1 MIDAVRSSILKNYSV
16 MLVDDEEDVINVI
29 INKIDWETIGFS
41 VQGYAHNGIEALEM
55 AEEHQPDVVMTD
67 IKMPYMD
74 GLELAKR
81 LKQQYPTIKIIIF
94 SGFDEFEYAK
104 EAIRL
109 EAEEYILKPI
119 DKDELTQV
127 FQRIKESLDKEFNE
141 KQNINMLKTYYQE
154 SLPILQENFYTAL
167 IEGRE
172 SEDTLFRDMMD
183 YQVSLDG
190 PFYDVVILHNSVS
203 LAPEGINPLLIT
215 MSVRKLWEE
224 QIDQKW
230 KAKFFS
236 YLGNV
241 IIIVQ
246 MESEEDVMQLTDA
259 CQVLCRLSKHVS
271 KATITAGVG
280 KPVNNI
286 MSLPKAYLGARE
298 AISYRVIY
306 GRGQAINIAEIA
318 PESSRSTEN
327 TKIEEVDQKLYAVFK
342 AIKMDSE
349 DSLNQE
355 IDKYIKEE
363 ATVNPSIQEYRFFVM
378 DLVTEIYRFIKSNHI
393 DTNMV
398 FDKDENPYDRA
409 QHMDITELTG
419 WFKDVTHKLR
429 EILRTNRVDT
439 TKSFVSKAVDYVHE
453 NYNNKDLTVESM
465 CSYLGI
471 SSAYF
476 STVFKRETGK
486 TFINY
491 LTDIRMERAVRMLL
505 DDNEK
510 TYVIAGA
517 VGYSDPNYFS
527 YAFKKKFGV
536 SPSRYKTQQNG

>member
-1 MIDAVRSSILKNYSV
+1 
-16 MLVDDEEDVINVI
+16 MLVDDEENVIQVI
-29 INKIDWETIGFS
+29 INKIDWESLGFS
-41 VQGYAHNGIEALEM
+41 VQGYAHNGLEALEM
-55 AEEHQPDVVMTD
+55 AEESQPDVVMTD

-74 GLELAKR
+74 GLELARR

-119 DKDELTQV
+119 DSTELSEV
-127 FQRIKESLDKEFNE
+127 FKRIKTSLDKEFNE
-141 KQNINMLKTYYQE
+141 KQNINMLKKYYQE

-172 SEDTLFRDMMD
+172 DEETLSRDMMD

-190 PFYDVVILHNSVS
+190 PFYDVVLLHNSTS

-224 QIDQKW
+224 HMREKW
-230 KAKFFS
+230 EAKFFS

-241 IIIVQ
+241 VIIVQ
-246 MESEEDVMQLTDA
+246 MKSESDVRELTDE
-259 CQVLCRLSKHVS
+259 CQVLCRLSKHIS

-280 KPVNNI
+280 KPVSNI
-286 MSLPKAYLGARE
+286 MGLPKSYSGARE

-318 PESSRSTEN
+318 PEGNKNSDSIKTESTDE
-327 TKIEEVDQKLYAVFK
+327 KLYAVFK

-349 DSLNQE
+349 ENLDAE
-355 IDKYIKEE
+355 IDKYMAEE
-363 ATVNPSIQEYRFFVM
+363 APVNPSIQDYRFFVM
-378 DLVTEIYRFIKSNHI
+378 DLVTEIYRFMKSNHI
-393 DTNMV
+393 DASSI
-398 FDKDENPYDRA
+398 FDKDADPYDKV
-409 QHMDITELTG
+409 QHLELFELTG
-419 WFKDVTHKLR
+419 WFKKTTHEIREVLR
-429 EILRTNRVDT
+429 ANRTDT
-439 TKSFVSKAVDYVHE
+439 TKGFVSKAIDYVRE
-453 NYNNKDLTVESM
+453 NYGNKDLTVESI
-465 CSYLGI
+465 CSYLVI

-476 STVFKRETGK
+476 STVFKKETGK

-491 LTDIRMERAVRMLL
+491 LTDIRMEKAVRMLL
-505 DDNEK
+505 EDNEK
-510 TYVIAGA
+510 TYVIAEA

-527 YAFKKKFGV
+527 YVFKKKFGV

>member
-1 MIDAVRSSILKNYSV
+1 MKNYSV

-29 INKIDWETIGFS
+29 IHKIDWEALGFS
-41 VQGYAHNGIEALEM
+41 VQGYAHNGLEALEM
-55 AEEHQPDVVMTD
+55 AEEEQPDVVMTD

-119 DKDELTQV
+119 DATELSEV
-127 FQRIKESLDKEFNE
+127 FKRIKSALDKEFDE

-154 SLPILQENFYTAL
+154 SLPILQENFYTSL
-167 IEGRE
+167 IEGRVSE
-172 SEDTLFRDMMD
+172 SYLKRDMMD
-183 YQVSLDG
+183 YQVSLEG
-190 PFYDVVILHNSVS
+190 SFFDVVILHNSIS
-203 LAPEGINPLLIT
+203 LAPEGINPVLIT

-224 QIDQKW
+224 QMEERW

-236 YLGNV
+236 YLGNI

-246 MESEEDVMQLTDA
+246 METESDVTQLTDA
-259 CQVLCRLSKHVS
+259 CQVLCRLSKRVS
-271 KATITAGVG
+271 NATITAGIG
-280 KPVNNI
+280 KPVSGI
-286 MSLPKAYLGARE
+286 MSLPKAYEGARE

-306 GRGQAINIAEIA
+306 GRGQAINISEIA
-318 PESSRSTEN
+318 PERNKTPDNLKAEP
-327 TKIEEVDQKLYAVFK
+327 VDQKLYAVFK
-342 AIKMDSE
+342 AIKMDSG
-349 DSLNQE
+349 DSLDME
-355 IDKYIKEE
+355 VERYISEE
-363 ATVNPSIQEYRFFVM
+363 MPVNPSIQDYRFFVM
-378 DLVTEIYRFIKSNHI
+378 DMVSEIYRFIKSNHI
-393 DTNMV
+393 DTTEI
-398 FDKDENPYDRA
+398 FEKDEDPYDKV
-409 QHMDITELTG
+409 QHMDKQELTK
-419 WFKDVTHKLR
+419 WLKSVTHEIR
-429 EILRTNRVDT
+429 EILRTSRQDT
-439 TKSFVSKAVDYVHE
+439 TKGFVSKAIDYVRE
-453 NYNNKDLTVESM
+453 NYSNKDLTVESM

-476 STVFKRETGK
+476 STVFKKETGK

-491 LTDIRMERAVRMLL
+491 LTDMRMEMAVRMLL
-505 DDNEK
+505 DENEK
-510 TYVIAGA
+510 TYVIAEA

-536 SPSRYKTQQNG
+536 SPSRYKSQQNG

>member
-1 MIDAVRSSILKNYSV
+1 LKNYSV

-29 INKIDWETIGFS
+29 INKIDWETLGFS

-119 DKDELTQV
+119 DKEELSQV

-172 SEDTLFRDMMD
+172 AEETLARDMMD

-190 PFYDVVILHNSVS
+190 PYYDVVILHNSVS

-224 QIDQKW
+224 QMDERW

-246 MESEEDVMQLTDA
+246 MDSEDDVMQLTDA

-271 KATITAGVG
+271 NATITAGVG

-286 MSLPKAYLGARE
+286 MSLPKSYSGARE

-318 PESSRSTEN
+318 PESSKSVDN
-327 TKIEEVDQKLYAVFK
+327 AKIEDVDQKLYSVFK

-349 DSLNQE
+349 DNLNQE
-355 IDKYIKEE
+355 IDKYMKEE
-363 ATVNPSIQEYRFFVM
+363 TPVNPSIQEYRFFVM
-378 DLVTEIYRFIKSNHI
+378 DLVTEIYRFIKGNHI
-393 DTNMV
+393 DTTMI
-398 FDKDENPYDRA
+398 FDKDEDPYDKV
-409 QHMDITELTG
+409 QHMDTTELTE
-419 WFKDVTHKLR
+419 WFKKVTHHLR

-439 TKSFVSKAVDYVHE
+439 TKIFVTKAIDYVHE
-453 NYNNKDLTVESM
+453 NYGNKDLTVESM

-491 LTDIRMERAVRMLL
+491 LTDVRMDRAVRMLL
-505 DDNEK
+505 DENEK
-510 TYVIAGA
+510 TYVIAEA

>member
-1 MIDAVRSSILKNYSV
+1 MKNYSV

-29 INKIDWETIGFS
+29 INKIDWESLGFA
-41 VQGYAHNGIEALEM
+41 VQGYAHNGIEALEL
-55 AEEHQPDVVMTD
+55 AEENQPDVVMTD

-74 GLELAKR
+74 GLELARR

-119 DKDELTQV
+119 DREELSQV
-127 FQRIKESLDKEFNE
+127 FKRIKDTLDKEFNE

-172 SEDTLFRDMMD
+172 DPETLTRDMMD

-190 PFYDVVILHNSVS
+190 PFYDVVILHNSIS

-224 QIDQKW
+224 QMDKSW

-241 IIIVQ
+241 IMIVQ
-246 MESEEDVMQLTDA
+246 METEADVMKLTDT

-280 KPVNNI
+280 MPVNNI
-286 MSLPKAYLGARE
+286 LNLPKAYAGARE

-306 GRGQAINIAEIA
+306 GRGQAINISEIA
-318 PESSRSTEN
+318 PDSKKSADSTKVED
-327 TKIEEVDQKLYAVFK
+327 VDQKLYAVFK

-349 DSLNQE
+349 ENLNNE
-355 IDKYIKEE
+355 IDKYMKEE
-363 ATVNPSIQEYRFFVM
+363 APANPSIQDYRFFVM
-378 DLVTEIYRFIKSNHI
+378 DLVTEMYRFIKSNHI
-393 DTNMV
+393 DTVQV
-398 FDKDENPYDRA
+398 FEKDEDPYDKA
-409 QHMDITELTG
+409 QHMDLKELTE
-419 WFKDVTHKLR
+419 WFKKITHNLR
-429 EILRTNRVDT
+429 EILRTNRADT
-439 TKSFVSKAVDYVHE
+439 TKSFVSKAVDYVRE
-453 NYNNKDLTVESM
+453 NYSNQDLTVESM

-491 LTDIRMERAVRMLL
+491 LTDIRMDRAVRMLL
-505 DDNEK
+505 EENEK
-510 TYVIAGA
+510 TYVIAEA

-536 SPSRYKTQQNG
+536 SPSRYKTQRNG

>member
-1 MIDAVRSSILKNYSV
+1 MNLKNYSV

-29 INKIDWETIGFS
+29 IHKIDWEALGFS
-41 VQGYAHNGIEALEM
+41 VQGYAHNGLEALEM
-55 AEEHQPDVVMTD
+55 AEEEQPDVVMTD

-119 DKDELTQV
+119 DATELSEV
-127 FQRIKESLDKEFNE
+127 FKRIKSALDKEFDE

-154 SLPILQENFYTAL
+154 SLPILQENFYTSL
-167 IEGRE
+167 IEGRVAE
-172 SEDTLFRDMMD
+172 ENLLRDMMD

-190 PFYDVVILHNSVS
+190 PVYDVVILHNSIS
-203 LAPEGINPLLIT
+203 LAPEGINPVLIT

-224 QIDQKW
+224 QMEERW

-236 YLGNV
+236 YLGNIV
-241 IIIVQ
+241 IIVQ
-246 MESEEDVMQLTDA
+246 MERESDVTQLTDA
-259 CQVLCRLSKHVS
+259 CQVLCRLSKRVS
-271 KATITAGVG
+271 NATITAGIG
-280 KPVNNI
+280 KPVSGI
-286 MSLPKAYLGARE
+286 MSLPKAYEGARE

-306 GRGQAINIAEIA
+306 GRGQAINISEIA
-318 PESSRSTEN
+318 PERNKTPDNLKAEP
-327 TKIEEVDQKLYAVFK
+327 VDQKLYAVFK
-342 AIKMDSE
+342 AIKMDSVDNLDME
-349 DSLNQE
+349 VE
-355 IDKYIKEE
+355 RYISEE
-363 ATVNPSIQEYRFFVM
+363 MPVNPSIQDYRFFVM
-378 DLVTEIYRFIKSNHI
+378 DMVSEIYRFIKSNHI
-393 DTNMV
+393 DTTEI
-398 FDKDENPYDRA
+398 FERDEDPYEKV
-409 QHMDITELTG
+409 QHMDKQELTE
-419 WFKDVTHKLR
+419 WLRSVTHEIR
-429 EILRTNRVDT
+429 EILRTSRQDT
-439 TKSFVSKAVDYVHE
+439 TKGFVSKAIDYVRD
-453 NYNNKDLTVESM
+453 NYSNKDLTVESM

-476 STVFKRETGK
+476 STVFKKETGK

-491 LTDIRMERAVRMLL
+491 LTDMRMEMAVRMLL
-505 DDNEK
+505 DENEK
-510 TYVIAGA
+510 TYVIAEA

-536 SPSRYKTQQNG
+536 SPSRYKSQQNG